1 MKSIRNYC
9 RSGIWALAFL
19 FIAFPLAA
27 TSQDKRDIKR
37 ADDLVAEGN
46 RIFNQRDF
54 VGAIDKY
61 AEAIMLVPAN
71 SNARFW
77 KGAAH
82 YYLNEYDMAL
92 PELDMAISQGYSRP
106 LDVYRIR
113 WRLHYAKKDWAAA
126 ESDVNNGLTLDP
138 DNLEFLIAKGDLA
151 MVGDRYSE
159 ALIAYEKAVTRA
171 PNNGALHMNLARLYR
186 QMGDNEK
193 QAEAAQQAIQKGTQ
207 DTGEAYLLL
216 AEARKN
222 LRQYDQAIA
231 AYDRALNIDP
241 KNYEI
246 YRSLADLYR
255 VQNLFDDAI
264 RISRKALTVFEADGE
279 IYTDLSWYYSLAERH
294 ADAVEAAKAAILYA
308 PKQYMAYT
316 NLCRAYN
323 DLNRPE
329 MAIRECNK
337 ALELRPNDGETNFYL
352 GYAHTLMNRHNDA
365 AVYYKRAVTG
375 LEQFTR
381 ENKSYADGY
390 YLLGNAY
397 LSDQQTQK
405 AIDAY
410 REALNI
416 SPRFAR
422 ARYNL
427 GVSLASVNDKDGA
440 MEQYRLLLDLDA
452 SRAEKLK
459 AEIDK
464 R

>member
-1 MKSIRNYC
+1 
-9 RSGIWALAFL
+9 
-19 FIAFPLAA
+19 
-27 TSQDKRDIKR
+27 
-37 ADDLVAEGN
+37 
-46 RIFNQRDF
+46 
-54 VGAIDKY
+54 
-61 AEAIMLVPAN
+61 
-71 SNARFW
+71 
-77 KGAAH
+77 
-82 YYLNEYDMAL
+82 MAL
-92 PELDMAISQGYSRP
+92 PELEMAISQGYSKP

-113 WRLHYAKKDWAAA
+113 WRIYFAKKDWAAA

-138 DNLEFLIAKGDLA
+138 ENLEFLIAKGDLA

-159 ALIAYEKAVTRA
+159 ALLAYEKAVTRA
-171 PNNGALHMNLARLYR
+171 PNNAALHLNLARLYR

-193 QAEAAQQAIQKGTQ
+193 QAASAQKAIQNGTQ
-207 DTGEAYLLL
+207 EAGEAYLLL
-216 AEARKN
+216 AESRKN
-222 LRQYDQAIA
+222 MRQYDEAIR
-231 AYDRALNIDP
+231 AYDSALNIDP
-241 KNYEI
+241 KNYAI

-255 VQNLFDDAI
+255 VQNQFDEAI
-264 RISRKALTVFEADGE
+264 RISRRALTVFEADGA
-279 IYTDLSWYYSLAERH
+279 IYTDLSWYYSLAEQH
-294 ADAVEAAKAAILYA
+294 ENAVEAAKAAILYS
-308 PKQYMAYT
+308 PKEYMAYT

-337 ALELRPNDGETNFYL
+337 ALERKPNDGETNFYL
-352 GYAHTLMNRHNDA
+352 GYSHTLLNRSSDA

-397 LSDQQTQK
+397 LSDRQTQK

-427 GVSLASVNDKDGA
+427 GVSLATVNDKEGA
-440 MEQYRLLLDLDA
+440 MEQYRFLLDIDA
-452 SRAEKLK
+452 VRAEKLK